1 MVFLDDRQ
9 ESLRGLERAVE
20 LRSISQAQITVL
32 FVLPKL
38 PTEFA
43 TWPVEDDREEY
54 RSGLLRAVQRWQQ
67 ERVSATAPG
76 IPVEVL
82 TTYGDT
88 SVEVIRRAIIGKH
101 DLVIKT
107 ARGHEADRRVFFGST
122 AMHLIRKCPCPVWI
136 VAPTPPPPVTHVL
149 AAVDPADPPE
159 SMALA
164 RRVVEAACAL
174 SKSLDAELDVLHVWN
189 APAEIMMRRHFGESD
204 AEGYVNTVRDGT
216 AARLETVLHGL
227 PIRREQIHLRRGV
240 PATEI
245 AKFAAGRRSEAVVMG
260 SVGRSFLGGLLIG
273 EKAEEIL
280 NRVDTGV
287 FVLKPE
293 GFVSPIQLQEPSSDR
308 D

>member
-1 MVFLDDRQ
+1 
-9 ESLRGLERAVE
+9 
-20 LRSISQAQITVL
+20 
-32 FVLPKL
+32 
-38 PTEFA
+38 
-43 TWPVEDDREEY
+43 
-54 RSGLLRAVQRWQQ
+54 
-67 ERVSATAPG
+67 
-76 IPVEVL
+76 
-82 TTYGDT
+82 
-88 SVEVIRRAIIGKH
+88 
-101 DLVIKT
+101 
-107 ARGHEADRRVFFGST
+107 
-122 AMHLIRKCPCPVWI
+122 
-136 VAPTPPPPVTHVL
+136 
-149 AAVDPADPPE
+149 
-159 SMALA
+159 
-164 RRVVEAACAL
+164 
-174 SKSLDAELDVLHVWN
+174 
-189 APAEIMMRRHFGESD
+189 
-204 AEGYVNTVRDGT
+204 RDGT